1 MEILKFKIIIEK
13 IILRVDIKLLE
24 NDYVEDW

>member
-24 NDYVEDW
+24 NNYVEDW